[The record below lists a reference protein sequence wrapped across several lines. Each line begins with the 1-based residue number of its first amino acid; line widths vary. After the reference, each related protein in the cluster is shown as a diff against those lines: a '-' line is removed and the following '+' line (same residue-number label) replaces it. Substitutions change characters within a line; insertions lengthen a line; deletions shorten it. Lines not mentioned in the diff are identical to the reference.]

1 MLQEEQLV
9 SQTLRAQLSAA
20 EKISI
25 QEGDAVGTT
34 SGAVELAAPP
44 ESLTQ
49 SEARVADLE
58 ALTQV
63 QPL

>member
-1 MLQEEQLV
+1 VSQEEQLI
-9 SQTLRAQLSAA
+9 SQTLRAQLSVA

-34 SGAVELAAPP
+34 SGAVELAATP